1 MIPYGTR
8 LESTAAGQPLGHNP
22 LPRRNVQKAYRCLL
36 RRPGSAHILDIVY
49 QMSAMLGELEQIVLL
64 AVLRVGDA
72 AYGVPVHDEIVRL
85 ARRDLTLGT
94 VYKTLSRLEEKGFVR
109 SYEGDP
115 TPQRGGRRTRCFAVT
130 KTGRRSLESSLAI
143 LRRKAVGLDVGLEP
157 T

>member
-1 MIPYGTR
+1 
-8 LESTAAGQPLGHNP
+8 L
-22 LPRRNVQKAYRCLL
+22 AY
-36 RRPGSAHILDIVY
+36 ILDIVY
-49 QMSAMLGELEQIVLL
+49 LMDPMLGELEQIVLL

-72 AYGVPVHDEIVRL
+72 AYGVPVHEEIVRL

-109 SYEGDP
+109 SHEGDP

-130 KTGRRSLESSLAI
+130 MAGRKSLESSLAT
-143 LRRKAVGLDVGLEP
+143 LRRMTVGLDVGLEP